1 MMRDPSTAAGMLADG
16 SGTATSNSAIQQ
28 LAAVCAAGGMS
39 SGSHYAELTLVR
51 ATRCYYVGL
60 SSASLNVE
68 APSHKRHDFWGVDGQ
83 SGCLCHD
90 KTRFEWPGM
99 QAFAVGDVV
108 GMNLDC
114 DRGELTLYKNG
125 QRLGIVTSELPK
137 EELFWAVSL
146 RVAKDSVALAI
157 KPPPHSTDELDAF
170 ARDDAIGK
178 YGFDCRVGQQ
188 CKLADR
194 SGKILKLSSVSVGGA
209 GGFFEGQARVRWA
222 GGTESGWVPISE
234 LRGV

>member
-1 MMRDPSTAAGMLADG
+1 MLADG
-16 SGTATSNSAIQQ
+16 TGTATSNSAIQQ

-51 ATRCYYVGL
+51 ATRCYYGGVAT
-60 SSASLNVE
+60 ASLDVE

-90 KTRFEWPGM
+90 KMRFEWSGM
-99 QAFAVGDVV
+99 QVYAAGDVV

-125 QRLGIVTSELPK
+125 QRLGIMTSDLPK
-137 EELFWAVSL
+137 EELFWVVSL

-157 KPPPHSTDELDAF
+157 KPPPHSVAELDTF
-170 ARDDAIGK
+170 GRDDAVDK
-178 YGFDCRVGQQ
+178 FGFDCRVGQQ
-188 CKLADR
+188 CKLGDR
-194 SGKILKLSSVSVGGA
+194 YGKILKLPSVSMDRA
-209 GGFFEGQARVRWA
+209 GGFFEGQAKVRWA
-222 GGTESGWVPISE
+222 DGAESGWVPISE
-234 LRGV
+234 LTGV